1 MNVASWR
8 PLACRAPLTRLGL
21 IAFAVLSAA
30 IAQSPAELRDQPAR
44 ATSCP
49 QTGAAVAID
58 GVGRATYDRIEFD
71 GLTQQAVLTGSVC
84 VELDGQDARVLT
96 GRLDIRELDATER
109 GERPTLEASGAIVD
123 TAEWRLRSGQ
133 LRGRSD
139 DLTLEDVVVLGD
151 RMVGRINR
159 LQLTPDARP
168 AEGIVL
174 RTEHYEIAAQR
185 GRLSNDRFELNAAL
199 VSPCRCD
206 PPAIAL
212 SSDRIDA
219 TFDGAQ
225 ALALAPSL
233 LLFGAAFELAEA
245 VDLRDGDI
253 DFEAPIGISRDDDL
267 GTTLGVDVVSDA
279 SRNLELGV
287 TSEPNVQA
295 FYRLDVRQDGTV
307 VRFQQDALT
316 TSFSVTGR
324 ANLTQDRRLDNRF
337 LLRFG
342 DERDIRIESTLKA
355 PLVRAEQPV
364 TRRSQGESGRT
375 GVTGDLEVGAGL
387 AAEPTPQGGGP
398 FGPRIP
404 LSVAFRPFYEPG
416 PHQRFEVTVRP
427 SGVLYPSTV
436 TGRADAAAGLS
447 VVPQWTYQRESQTL
461 RLFFER
467 RAVAGNSP
475 FDFDQP
481 EPRRRAGAQ
490 VGFGAEGWSVS
501 GRAVRRL
508 EPETPGFEDLDA
520 GVVVRTQLGT
530 SSLEAR
536 AAFNLAGYYGGPSDE
551 RQRTF
556 RAQLTG
562 DDGRTWRAAWTRSLG
577 DSDPAR
583 ELQLA
588 VAYPHGASDAET
600 SWGAAITWDE
610 ARNLDVIQPEWTTN
624 EPGQPWSASL
634 ARGRLDFTSDGKLEG
649 YGLTVGF
656 GRASGAPSARLG
668 FEQRTQAAAN
678 PGLGLLAEW
687 PLSGAIGRERRL
699 KVTPFVDVNATALSR
714 GDGISA
720 LNAHGLD
727 VSLDGCCGDWYANYR
742 YDPNDT
748 GLTASLGL
756 RLPPL
761 TFTGPPL
768 DPLPELPRRYGERP

>member
-8 PLACRAPLTRLGL
+8 RPTWRAPLMRLGFV
-21 IAFAVLSAA
+21 ACAVLSAA
-30 IAQSPAELRDQPAR
+30 IAQSPTDLRDQPAR
-44 ATSCP
+44 ATVCP
-49 QTGAAVAID
+49 QTGATVAID

-84 VELDGQDARVLT
+84 VELDGQDARLLA

-109 GERPTLEASGAIVD
+109 GERPTLEASDAIVD
-123 TAEWRLRSGQ
+123 TAEWRLRSSR
-133 LRGRSD
+133 LEGRSD

-159 LQLTPDARP
+159 LELTPDARP

-174 RTEHYEIAAQR
+174 RTEYYEIAAQS
-185 GRLSNDRFELNAAL
+185 GRLSNNRFELNAAV

-212 SSDRIDA
+212 RSDRIDA

-233 LLFGAAFELAEA
+233 LLFGAPFELAEA

-253 DFEAPIGISRDDDL
+253 DFEAPVGISRDDDL
-267 GTTLGVDVVSDA
+267 GTTVGVDVLSDA
-279 SRNLELGV
+279 SRNLQLGV
-287 TSEPNVQA
+287 TSEPDVQV
-295 FYRLDVRQDGTV
+295 FYRLDVRQDGTI
-307 VRFQQDALT
+307 VRFEQDALT

-324 ANLTQDRRLDNRF
+324 TNLTQDRRLDHRF

-342 DERDIRIESTLKA
+342 DERDIRIESNLKA
-355 PLVRAEQPV
+355 SLVRAE
-364 TRRSQGESGRT
+364 RLLASSGDTADGRI
-375 GVTGDLEVGAGL
+375 GLSGDLAAGAGL

-398 FGPRIP
+398 FGPRVP

-416 PHQRFEVTVRP
+416 PHQRFEVTVRTY
-427 SGVLYPSTV
+427 GVLYPSTV
-436 TGRADAAAGLS
+436 TGRADATSGLS
-447 VVPQWTYQRESQTL
+447 VVPQWTYQRGLQTL
-461 RLFFER
+461 RLFYER

-475 FDFDQP
+475 FEFDEP
-481 EPRRRAGAQ
+481 EPRRRLGAQ
-490 VGFGAEGWSVS
+490 VGFGAEGWTVS

-520 GVVVRTQLGT
+520 SVVVRTQLGPRA
-530 SSLEAR
+530 LEAR
-536 AAFNLAGYYGGPSDE
+536 AAFNLAGYYAGPSDE

-562 DDGRTWRAAWTRSLG
+562 DDGRTWQAAWTRSLG

-583 ELQLA
+583 ELQVA
-588 VAYPHGASDAET
+588 VAYPHGANEAET
-600 SWGAAITWDE
+600 SWGAAVTWDE
-610 ARNLDVIQPEWTTN
+610 ARNLDVIQPEWST
-624 EPGQPWSASL
+624 ERRGAPFSVSL
-634 ARGRLDFTSDGKLEG
+634 ARGLLDFTGDGRLEA

-656 GRASGAPSARLG
+656 HRASGAVNARVG

-699 KVTPFVDVNATALSR
+699 TVTPFVDMNATALSR
-714 GDGISA
+714 GEGVSA

-742 YDPNDT
+742 YDPDDD

-768 DPLPELPRRYGERP
+768 DPLPAVPRRYGERP